1 MNVNEFFK
9 KVYTVA
15 FRLTGDEMKAGDMA
29 FIAIKCASSG
39 LMLSDKVSD
48 RMFQRAA
55 EEVCRLFLSEAD
67 NNIQVF
73 KRFELN
79 NSKAELF
86 QDALMTLNPKSRVA
100 IMWKDVLGFPI
111 DDMAEI
117 KCTKQELYS
126 ELNFARRQMKEI
138 LSDMTLYETGA

>member
-1 MNVNEFFK
+1 MNINEFFK

-29 FIAIKCASSG
+29 FIAIKYASSG

-48 RMFQRAA
+48 RMLQRAA

-86 QDALMTLNPKSRVA
+86 QDALMTLNPASRMA
-100 IMWKDVLGFPI
+100 IVWRDVLGFKI
-111 DDMAEI
+111 DDMAEV
-117 KCTKQELYS
+117 KYTKQELYS
-126 ELNFARRQMKEI
+126 ELNYARRQMKEF
-138 LSDMTLYETGA
+138 LSDITLYETGA